1 MRLGRKSQRPEGRD
15 LGFTL
20 LEVLL
25 TLALLGGAGFVL
37 AVKLPL
43 DFPARQLDLSAAQLL
58 TDLRDTRQAAMAEN
72 TWYSVKFFPVE
83 RTYRILRE
91 GAKVKEV
98 PLQEGVSFMQ
108 TVPDLTIN
116 ARGNP
121 SLGMTVSL
129 INRRGQVRKVIFAPV
144 NGRIREG

>member
-1 MRLGRKSQRPEGRD
+1 MGRKSREQQEHS

-43 DFPARQLDLSAAQLL
+43 DFPARQLDLSAAELL

-72 TWYSVKFFPVE
+72 TWYCVRFFPVE

-98 PLQEGVSFMQ
+98 PLQEGVAFVQ
-108 TVPDLTIN
+108 TLPQLIIN

-121 SLGMTVSL
+121 TEGMTISL
-129 INRRGQVRKVIFAPV
+129 INRRGQVRKVIIAPV
-144 NGRIREG
+144 NGRIREE